1 MSIGRYI
8 VIDLEKLALLE
19 TNVPEEIK
27 ECSTEYD
34 NLQELI
40 EDAKSYL
47 DMYGKD
53 AWNAYIQYLKEW
65 ALSHEDHKHVG
76 SSPDDF
82 DYFVGAGLFKNEEEK
97 GEKGE
102 KDEQD

>member
-1 MSIGRYI
+1 MSKGRYI
-8 VIDLEKLALLE
+8 VMDLEKLALLE

-34 NLQELI
+34 NLQALI
-40 EDAKSYL
+40 EDAKNYL

-65 ALSHEDHKHVG
+65 VSSHEDHKHVG
-76 SSPDDF
+76 KNPVDF
-82 DYFVGAGLFKNEEEK
+82 DYFVGAGLFEDEEWRN
-97 GEKGE
+97 
-102 KDEQD
+102 EQD

>member
-8 VIDLEKLALLE
+8 VIDLKNLAILE
-19 TNVPEEIK
+19 TNEPEEIK
-27 ECSTEYD
+27 GSSPEYA

-40 EDAKSYL
+40 EDAKNYL

-65 ALSHEDHKHVG
+65 ASSHEDHKHIGKDPV
-76 SSPDDF
+76 DF
-82 DYFVGAGLFKNEEEK
+82 DYFVGAGLYKEEKWKNE
-97 GEKGE
+97 
-102 KDEQD
+102 QD

>member
-19 TNVPEEIK
+19 TNVPDEIK
-27 ECSTEYD
+27 ECSTEYAD
-34 NLQELI
+34 LQKLI
-40 EDAKSYL
+40 DDAKNYL

-65 ALSHEDHKHVG
+65 VLSHEDHKYVG
-76 SSPDDF
+76 SSPDGF
-82 DYFVGAGLFKNEEEK
+82 DYFVGAGLFKD
-97 GEKGE
+97 KGE
-102 KDEQD
+102 KDE